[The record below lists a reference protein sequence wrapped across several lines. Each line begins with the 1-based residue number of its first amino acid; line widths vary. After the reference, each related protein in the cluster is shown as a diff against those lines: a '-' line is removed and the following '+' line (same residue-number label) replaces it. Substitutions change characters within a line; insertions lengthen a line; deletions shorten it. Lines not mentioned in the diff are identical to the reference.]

1 MDEEII
7 MRIIAEQLGVSA
19 NSLEEETAFADIG
32 ADSLDMFQI
41 ISALEEAFDLE
52 FDHDAA
58 EGIATIGDV
67 TDYIRKAMENKK
79 PVTSL

>member
-1 MDEEII
+1 
-7 MRIIAEQLGVSA
+7 
-19 NSLEEETAFADIG
+19 
-32 ADSLDMFQI
+32 MFQI

-67 TDYIRKAMENKK
+67 TDYIRKAMEN
-79 PVTSL
+79 

>member
-32 ADSLDMFQI
+32 ADSLDIFQI

-67 TDYIRKAMENKK
+67 TDYIRKAVEN
-79 PVTSL
+79 

>member
-32 ADSLDMFQI
+32 ADSLDIFQI
-41 ISALEEAFDLE
+41 ISALEDAFDLE

-67 TDYIRKAMENKK
+67 TDYIRKAMEN
-79 PVTSL
+79 

>member
-32 ADSLDMFQI
+32 ADSLDIFQI

-67 TDYIRKAMENKK
+67 TDYIRKAMEN
-79 PVTSL
+79 

>member
-1 MDEEII
+1 

-67 TDYIRKAMENKK
+67 TDYIRKAMEN
-79 PVTSL
+79 

>member
-32 ADSLDMFQI
+32 ADSLDIFQI

-58 EGIATIGDV
+58 ERIATIGDV
-67 TDYIRKAMENKK
+67 TDYIRKAMEN
-79 PVTSL
+79 

>member
-52 FDHDAA
+52 FDHDAS

-67 TDYIRKAMENKK
+67 TDYIRKAMEN
-79 PVTSL
+79 

>member
-67 TDYIRKAMENKK
+67 TDYIRKAMEN
-79 PVTSL
+79 